1 MNERV
6 KKVFEILGVEPNE
19 AFKIEGKEGI
29 YCIYKSLEIE
39 EFDSR
44 VFDFV
49 TMCSSNAMLT
59 GLLNGS
65 YKIKKLINLTEEER
79 VICNTATRA
88 GYPWIARDSNGELNL
103 FKEKPNRSIG
113 NEEFVSTT
121 GCKWISLFHPLFLFL
136 NIFEFITWK
145 SDPINVNDLLNG
157 ELYV

>member
-19 AFKIEGKEGI
+19 VFKIDGKEGV
-29 YCIYKSLEIE
+29 YRIYKSLEIK

-44 VFDFV
+44 IHDFV
-49 TMCSSNAMLT
+49 NTYSSIAMLL

-65 YKIKKLINLTEEER
+65 YKIKKLINLTEEEE
-79 VICNTATRA
+79 VICKTAVRA

-103 FKEKPNRSIG
+103 FKEKPDRSIG
-113 NEEFVSTT
+113 NEEFVSMTE
-121 GCKWISLFHPLFLFL
+121 CERISLFHPLSLFL

-145 SDPINVNDLLNG
+145 SEPINVNDLLNG